1 MRNKALAATEPPRTP
16 APPVRV
22 PHPLLSL
29 WQSAVNQTLAEQAAK
44 ETRGI
49 GGADP
54 DPYRAAVGGL
64 AMARHLHA
72 QGKALAAPDGDQ
84 HEILAHGLN
93 ACMAEVRGPV
103 VIKQCAIDAVRA
115 DVSRRFSN
123 KDLEFVISCV
133 EHFIE
138 WYLHSGPV
146 GFEIRRVPIRALHI
160 ALSGPPARGGG

>member
-1 MRNKALAATEPPRTP
+1 
-16 APPVRV
+16 
-22 PHPLLSL
+22 
-29 WQSAVNQTLAEQAAK
+29 
-44 ETRGI
+44 
-49 GGADP
+49 
-54 DPYRAAVGGL
+54 
-64 AMARHLHA
+64 
-72 QGKALAAPDGDQ
+72 
-84 HEILAHGLN
+84 
-93 ACMAEVRGPV
+93 MAEVRGPV